1 MAEYGETEV
10 RAPVRP
16 ASSVPLTIGAARVR
30 SLARTGLRVSQEP
43 TLPVRMQTPRAGN
56 LGHLRAEARGAA
68 ARQRF
73 NAPHS
78 PRWGTDSDDTTR
90 SERRLLGRTMSSVR
104 AMATMS
110 SAGVDATGSRGTT
123 SGTSIGSAAALA
135 RRDAAATAR
144 AQSPWDPP
152 PIWDR
157 STALSRDELRTAK
170 SIALTSL
177 DEAHRTSKFRVFAN
191 SDA

>member
-1 MAEYGETEV
+1 MAEYGEMEV
-10 RAPVRP
+10 HAPVRP
-16 ASSVPLTIGAARVR
+16 ATSVPLTIGAARMR

-78 PRWGTDSDDTTR
+78 PRWCTGSDD

-110 SAGVDATGSRGTT
+110 SAGVDGS
-123 SGTSIGSAAALA
+123 TSIGSAAADLA
-135 RRDAAATAR
+135 QLDAVATAR

-152 PIWDR
+152 PIHDR

-170 SIALTSL
+170 STALTSL

>member
-1 MAEYGETEV
+1 MAEYGEMEV

-16 ASSVPLTIGAARVR
+16 ATSVPLTIGAARMR
-30 SLARTGLRVSQEP
+30 SLARTGLRVSSQEP
-43 TLPVRMQTPRAGN
+43 TLPVRMQSPRAGN

-78 PRWGTDSDDTTR
+78 PRWGTDSDDARPDTAR

-110 SAGVDATGSRGTT
+110 SAGVDGS
-123 SGTSIGSAAALA
+123 TSIGSSTAADLGQLGAV
-135 RRDAAATAR
+135 ATAR

-152 PIWDR
+152 PIHDR

-170 SIALTSL
+170 STALTSL

>member
-1 MAEYGETEV
+1 MAEYGEMEV

-110 SAGVDATGSRGTT
+110 SAGVDATGSRGTA
-123 SGTSIGSAAALA
+123 SGTSI
-135 RRDAAATAR
+135 DAAATAR

>member
-1 MAEYGETEV
+1 MAEYGEMEV

-16 ASSVPLTIGAARVR
+16 ATSVPLTIGAARMR
-30 SLARTGLRVSQEP
+30 SLARTGLRVSSQEP
-43 TLPVRMQTPRAGN
+43 TLPVRMQSPRAGN

-78 PRWGTDSDDTTR
+78 PRWGTDSDDARPDTAR

-110 SAGVDATGSRGTT
+110 SAGVDATGSRGTA
-123 SGTSIGSAAALA
+123 SGTSI
-135 RRDAAATAR
+135 DAAATAR